1 MNTTLLVAALCSS
14 TIYASGC
21 QSIESTASSTTS
33 PNSPI
38 ILDGKCNEWNRPNA
52 GFADDRYIYLTFSP
66 PSDSLQAIQAAPYTT
81 RIRIDADTNPK
92 TGRPMQWMSLETS
105 LQEPQGVD
113 LLIELSPKNDLGTI
127 GIGSSVMHYA
137 SSDKSTSIGHA
148 ALGFMFLPTFS
159 APQYE
164 LRIDRHA
171 PGAHILPKE
180 GPLEIVIDQV
190 DQNDR
195 FRWST
200 TINLKLPTLGDAA
213 RPDAIIPEKPK
224 KSVRIMSANVL
235 FSSPI
240 KDPAPFK
247 RIIDATDP
255 DVILYQEW
263 FNTPAEDVQSW
274 LDTHAGNGWS
284 VHMPSAKAGVAIATR
299 RPIITSYESVLPPS
313 SSGRPARGV
322 AALIDTDAGE
332 LLAISIHLKCCGS
345 ANSPEDNKR
354 IEQAK
359 SINDFVRFVHAQH
372 PKAKIVIAG
381 DFNLVGSYEPMAAM
395 IDSLGAQGQD
405 LTPIDPQILADA
417 STITWNDEKSRF
429 SPGRLDWI
437 LIDES
442 TSSATNAF
450 VLDTRILSNASLS
463 IMGLQRDD
471 SKASDHLPIIIDL
484 KKAK

>member
-1 MNTTLLVAALCSS
+1 MNITLLATLLCSS

-21 QSIESTASSTTS
+21 QSIESASTPTAN
-33 PNSPI
+33 PHAPI
-38 ILDGKCNEWNRPNA
+38 VIDGKCDEWATPNT
-52 GFADDRYIYLTFSP
+52 GIADDRYIYLHFSP

-81 RIRIDADTNPK
+81 RIRIDADQNPK
-92 TGRPMQWMSLETS
+92 TGRPMQWMSLEAS
-105 LQEPQGVD
+105 LQQPQGVD

-127 GIGSSVMHYA
+127 GIGSSVMHYDP
-137 SSDKSTSIGHA
+137 SGTGTSIGHA

-171 PGAHILPKE
+171 PGSAALPSQ
-180 GPLEIVIDQV
+180 GPIEIVIDQV
-190 DQNDR
+190 DENDR
-195 FRWST
+195 FLWST
-200 TINLKLPTLGDAA
+200 TIGVELPALGKADK
-213 RPDAIIPEKPK
+213 PDALIPAKPK

-235 FSSPI
+235 FSSPL

-263 FNTPAEDVQSW
+263 FNTPAEDVQNW
-274 LDTHAGNGWS
+274 LDTHAGKGWAL
-284 VHMPSAKAGVAIATR
+284 HMPSAKAGVAIASR
-299 RPIITSYESVLPPS
+299 QPIITAYETVLPPS
-313 SSGRPARGV
+313 NSGRPARGV

-345 ANSPEDNKR
+345 ADSPEDHKR
-354 IEQAK
+354 IEQAQ
-359 SINDFVRFVHAQH
+359 SINDFVRFVHTQH

-405 LTPIDPQILADA
+405 LTPIDAQILADA

-429 SPGRLDWI
+429 SPGRLDWV

-442 TSSATNAF
+442 TSTAANAF
-450 VLDTRILSNASLS
+450 ILDTRALSDASLN
-463 IMGLQRDD
+463 IMGLERND
-471 SKASDHLPIIIDL
+471 SQASDHLPIVIDL
-484 KKAK
+484 KKAR